1 MDELAKLQTEAL
13 DNYFIAL
20 SQFGY
25 KNYDDVY
32 KLLALLFLEELL
44 TDFRGF
50 VTEDDIRTISRVIY
64 CLCGTTCLIDF
75 PEYYDK
81 VEEVEPFIAPPIKF
95 TDFEYQR
102 KGLNM
107 NVSAY
112 NIDLAEVVSKD
123 NLILNYREVPPR
135 NELYPA
141 LGIPSY
147 IMRVKTKSNKFQIKY
162 QAMVQDNIFERH
174 YIDLIPTIDKAGDY
188 KVPIVSS
195 TQNIITL
202 QLYIFSYDNSP
213 ISIQIR
219 GIG

>member
-50 VTEDDIRTISRVIY
+50 VTQDDIRTISRVIY

-95 TDFEYQR
+95 TDFKFQND
-102 KGLNM
+102 K
-107 NVSAY
+107 Y
-112 NIDLAEVVSKD
+112 NISD
-123 NLILNYREVPPR
+123 YRVYCDFITKGENIVACAFTNAGLSNDPVF
-135 NELYPA
+135 
-141 LGIPSY
+141 ITMPSY
-147 IMRVKTKSNKFQIKY
+147 VLRVKGSSDWRVHYIAKYCKS
-162 QAMVQDNIFERH
+162 IFE
-174 YIDLIPTIDKAGDY
+174 Y
-188 KVPIVSS
+188 KE
-195 TQNIITL
+195 ITL
-202 QLYIFSYDNSP
+202 VETSRNGDFIIPAITAEQRYTDVILYITKGDNSP
-213 ISIQIR
+213 VTVELR

>member
-102 KGLNM
+102 KGLSM

-112 NIDLAEVVSKD
+112 NIDLADIVSKD
-123 NLILNYREVPPR
+123 NLILNYKEVPLR
-135 NELYPA
+135 NEPYPA
-141 LGIPSY
+141 LDISSY

-162 QAMVQDNIFERH
+162 QAVVQDSIFERH
-174 YIDLIPTIDKAGDY
+174 YIDLIPTIDKSGDY
-188 KVPIVSS
+188 TVPIINS